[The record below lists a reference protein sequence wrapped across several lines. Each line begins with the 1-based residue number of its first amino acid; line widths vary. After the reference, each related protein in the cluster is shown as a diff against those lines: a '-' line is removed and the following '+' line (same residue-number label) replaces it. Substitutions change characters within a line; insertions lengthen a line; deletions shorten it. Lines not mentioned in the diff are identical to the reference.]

1 MNTEKKPI
9 SHLSSALANIRLT
22 QQQQQQQ
29 PTNTDNGPSNP
40 LTSPQAVDRV
50 AQYRENLPTEGISLF
65 SHRSA
70 PNGFKIAVILSE
82 LNIKYKTFYLDF
94 AKNEQRSPYYAEI
107 NPNARVP
114 TIIDHDNNDHAVWES
129 GAIVI
134 YLCQRSGIDSPLWSD
149 DFIEQSSINSWL
161 FYQAS
166 GHAPMIGQALHFR
179 YFHTQVIPSAIER
192 YTHEVRRVY
201 AVIEMRL
208 AENREAMNA
217 ERATSTMGNTP
228 IDCSMSS
235 MQSDNG
241 KDQLIGDS
249 DRDYFDTPVWLFG
262 GRITVADL
270 SFVTWNHVV
279 DRIGISLENEFPEV
293 YRWTKHMLER
303 PRVSRALAGL
313 ESD

>member
-1 MNTEKKPI
+1 MNTNKKPI
-9 SHLSSALANIRLT
+9 SYLSSALANIRLN
-22 QQQQQQQ
+22 QQQQ
-29 PTNTDNGPSNP
+29 PTISSNA
-40 LTSPQAVDRV
+40 LTPPPVVDRI

-94 AKNEQRSPYYAEI
+94 AKNEQRSPYYIEI

-114 TIIDHDNNDHAVWES
+114 TIIDHDNNDHTVWES

-134 YLCQRSGIDSPLWSD
+134 YLCQRSGIDSPLWSE
-149 DFIEQSSINSWL
+149 DFTEQSIINSWL

-179 YFHTQVIPSAIER
+179 YFHSEVIPSAIER

-208 AENREAMNA
+208 AENREAMFA
-217 ERATSTMGNTP
+217 ERAISTVENTL
-228 IDCSMSS
+228 IGCSMSS
-235 MQSDNG
+235 IRDENDIDQS
-241 KDQLIGDS
+241 IGDGN
-249 DRDYFDTPVWLFG
+249 RDYFDTPVWLFG

-270 SFVTWNHVV
+270 TFVIWNHVV

-313 ESD
+313 ESG